1 MINQRE
7 RTAAEVRTKEK
18 ERKGKNEGSFSHTRY
33 PQTLSRQEKRTDK
46 GKKTNPTTSSSSPL
60 SKAG

>member
-7 RTAAEVRTKEK
+7 RTAALVRTR

-60 SKAG
+60 SQAG

>member
-7 RTAAEVRTKEK
+7 RTAAVVRTR
-18 ERKGKNEGSFSHTRY
+18 ERVRERMKALSHTRY

-60 SKAG
+60 SQAG

>member
-7 RTAAEVRTKEK
+7 RTAVEVRTSK
-18 ERKGKNEGSFSHTRY
+18 KGKEGSFSHTRY

-46 GKKTNPTTSSSSPL
+46 GKKENKSHN
-60 SKAG
+60 K